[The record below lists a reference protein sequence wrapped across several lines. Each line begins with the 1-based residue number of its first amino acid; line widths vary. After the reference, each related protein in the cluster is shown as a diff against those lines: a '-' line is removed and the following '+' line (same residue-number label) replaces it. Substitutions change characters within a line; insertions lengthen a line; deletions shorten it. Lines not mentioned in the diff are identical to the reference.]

1 MAAENTLTIRFKA
14 EGQDE
19 LKAAFK
25 SLAKA
30 TKEVTASQQKLQS
43 TTKKTTKANKE
54 AQKATNQYSEGMRK
68 FGRNTSATD
77 GLIGGFGK
85 KMSMLRSKLLI
96 VAFAFGVVAK
106 VVQALHQAV

>member
-43 TTKKTTKANKE
+43 TTKKTTK
-54 AQKATNQYSEGMRK
+54 Y
-68 FGRNTSATD
+68 
-77 GLIGGFGK
+77 
-85 KMSMLRSKLLI
+85 
-96 VAFAFGVVAK
+96 VAFPKLVYTYT
-106 VVQALHQAV
+106 QQ

>member
-30 TKEVTASQQKLQS
+30 TKEVGLAV
-43 TTKKTTKANKE
+43 KE
-54 AQKATNQYSEGMRK
+54 AQGIIKNNLQGTNE
-68 FGRNTSATD
+68 
-77 GLIGGFGK
+77 
-85 KMSMLRSKLLI
+85 
-96 VAFAFGVVAK
+96 V
-106 VVQALHQAV
+106 